1 MIRVFDCIICGKSKK
16 VSESKNRIGRTKCCS
31 RKCADKLHSILMKG
45 RTDIIKH
52 ILKEECKIPKEKTK
66 LAYLAGLIDADGCIR
81 INKEN
86 RIQIDVTNTQLGM
99 IEWVK
104 ENFGGRIAFEEKSKK
119 FDGWSDCYRIEIR
132 KTKDVVK
139 ILEAIK
145 PYLTIK
151 QEKADELIKRGKE
164 IIKRYKRT

>member
-1 MIRVFDCIICGKSKK
+1 
-16 VSESKNRIGRTKCCS
+16 
-31 RKCADKLHSILMKG
+31 MKG

-52 ILKEECKIPKEKTK
+52 ILKEECRIPREKTK
-66 LAYLAGLIDADGCIR
+66 LAYLAGLIDGEGCLR

-86 RIQIDVTNTQLGM
+86 RIGLTITNTQLGM

-104 ENFGGRIAFEEKSKK
+104 ENFGGRIYFEEKSRIDSK
-119 FDGWSDCYRIEIR
+119 WMDCYKIEIR

-151 QEKADELIKRGKE
+151 QEKAEELIKRGKE
-164 IIKRYKRT
+164 IIKRYTNNAAVAEEEKSKGK